1 MPTIKNLA
9 ASNLIPVLDF
19 EKLKN
24 NEPISSEVEISYL
37 IGHIK
42 SCFQKLSS
50 ESTQSSIFIIPTV

>member
-9 ASNLIPVLDF
+9 ANNLIPVLDF

-24 NEPISSEVEISYL
+24 NEPISAEVEISYL

-42 SCFQKLSS
+42 SCFQTLST
-50 ESTQSSIFIIPTV
+50 ESTQSTLFVIPTV